1 MSLWRS
7 GLAHGRA
14 TERRLKVVRHR
25 RGTLIL
31 SATARKRS
39 SRILFIAGFLCASWQ
54 PSNSLPIAAMAI
66 VPAAPI
72 DDILP
77 SYSIPSGYF
86 HTSALWHT
94 VLISIIPLIYK

>member
-14 TERRLKVVRHR
+14 TERRLKVVRHH

-39 SRILFIAGFLCASWQ
+39 SRILFIAGFCVHLG
-54 PSNSLPIAAMAI
+54 SLPIAAMAI

-72 DDILP
+72 DELLP
-77 SYSIPSGYF
+77 SYSIPGSYF
-86 HTSALWHT
+86 HSL
-94 VLISIIPLIYK
+94 LPGILF